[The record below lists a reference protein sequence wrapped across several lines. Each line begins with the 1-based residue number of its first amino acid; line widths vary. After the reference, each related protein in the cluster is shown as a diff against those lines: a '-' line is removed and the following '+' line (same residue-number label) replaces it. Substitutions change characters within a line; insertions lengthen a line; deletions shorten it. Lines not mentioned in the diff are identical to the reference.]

1 MENRPLV
8 VLLGNSLLMDGVA
21 VSLADKQMLRMVRID
36 TETEDIWERMESLR
50 PELIVFELNNPDT
63 PAIISLL
70 KNRTDT
76 LLIGL
81 DLDCSRAFVL
91 NSRQHLTRSMNDL
104 YSVVQAAANLE
115 PMSATGSGLE
125 SNNDKVTTA

>member
-36 TETEDIWERMESLR
+36 TQTDDIWEQLESHQ
-50 PELIVFELNNPDT
+50 PELIVFELNNPNML
-63 PAIISLL
+63 AIISHL
-70 KNRTDT
+70 KNRDDM

-81 DLDCSRAFVL
+81 DLDCSRAIVL
-91 NSRQHLTRSMNDL
+91 NSRQHLTRSMNEL
-104 YSVVQAAANLE
+104 YRVVQSAANLE
-115 PMSATGSGLE
+115 PMSSTGGGLE